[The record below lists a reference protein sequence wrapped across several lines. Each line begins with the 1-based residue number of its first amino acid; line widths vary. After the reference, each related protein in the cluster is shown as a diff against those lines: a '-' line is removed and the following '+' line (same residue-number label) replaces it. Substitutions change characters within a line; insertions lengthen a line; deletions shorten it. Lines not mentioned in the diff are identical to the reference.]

1 MISEA
6 MESALKKIFFGKGDN
21 SAHIEFIKFGKGKFE
36 NKYLLEGKKQKDKWS
51 IKTSAE
57 FANFLVRTCLE
68 KTREEIAVQGVI
80 VTTND
85 LRREAKFEIER
96 VKQFAGVKQ
105 MVLNCRTNALN
116 ILELMNKYP
125 RAFYALSF
133 STPAFVLKIKPKA
146 PKSGKPGSKEKGEG
160 PKCNFCSLKTS
171 DREII
176 ENLFFDFPNF
186 KEIKIKHTIEINQ
199 IILPSGI
206 DDPVKIRELA
216 KKKGRIIR
224 EIEVDGRKEI
234 KEKEFEA

>member
-1 MISEA
+1 
-6 MESALKKIFFGKGDN
+6 MESALKKIFSGKSDSFVHN
-21 SAHIEFIKFGKGKFE
+21 EFIKFGKGKFE
-36 NKYLLEGKKQKDKWS
+36 NKYLLECKKQKDKWS

-57 FANFLVRTCLE
+57 FANFLVRACLE
-68 KTREEIAVQGVI
+68 KANGEIDVQGVI
-80 VTTND
+80 VSTND
-85 LRREAKFEIER
+85 LRGEAKFEIER
-96 VKQFAGVKQ
+96 IKQFAGVKQ
-105 MVLNCRTNALN
+105 MVVNCRTNALN

-146 PKSGKPGSKEKGEG
+146 PKSGKPSSKEGEG
-160 PKCNFCSLKTS
+160 PKCDFCSLKTS

-176 ENLFFDFPNF
+176 EDLFFDFPNF
-186 KEIKIKHTIEINQ
+186 NEIKIKHTIEINQ

-206 DDPVKIRELA
+206 EDPVKIRELA